1 MDGKIH
7 TVCALNEI
15 QQICFVSS
23 NPFFHILLVFNR
35 VTKRS
40 FWSFKLWGKS
50 LFPLDDNIYLRF
62 LLCGGGAD
70 GKDLFFLFFFF
81 YITAKQVSVFLRPIT
96 ALRIIRVLW
105 TLQNTKCSFHLFPM
119 TESHYS
125 FLKAWLLNGG
135 NERCKLKVR
144 RSERKEAV

>member
-1 MDGKIH
+1 MGKFTQSVLWMKYSKSALCLQTLSFIFCWFL
-7 TVCALNEI
+7 TELLKDPFDLSNFVGKVCFHLMI
-15 QQICFVSS
+15 IFICA
-23 NPFFHILLVFNR
+23 
-35 VTKRS
+35 S
-40 FWSFKLWGKS
+40 FCVEAVLTEKTFSFS
-50 LFPLDDNIYLRF
+50 
-62 LLCGGGAD
+62 
-70 GKDLFFLFFFF
+70 FFFF

-96 ALRIIRVLW
+96 SLRIIRALW